1 MINLNML
8 ASGTLL
14 HTYSSSLFTTYRQS
28 LWLIK
33 RHDSSY
39 QANFQSWGKAL
50 SFTQLQQL
58 RAAASRSTFKPAICS
73 SSVACILL
81 NNLGVSAHITLR
93 LQGSRWLLLVPQ
105 IRPDFGD
112 TVLKLP
118 SGYVPSE
125 SLSSPQ
131 NTVLQEVAEELL
143 WLTPDRRQCLV
154 TSFDQKPLPIFYPSI
169 PLHSQSQTAVMLSQA
184 QRPHHR
190 IATYYKNQ
198 LKGEQCHLYLH
209 QSTQSAQLVSYFEFK
224 LLPDFIQKEKL
235 SLFHCEDVWND
246 QSQSVEV
253 RFNENTLV
261 VWAEIDENNQ
271 LTGKAT
277 TLHNGQLIPICDT
290 SKFYLSEYF
299 CSRQGIW
306 VKDNNQPFQEG
317 TDT

>member
-1 MINLNML
+1 ML

-14 HTYSSSLFTTYRQS
+14 HTYSSSLFSTYRQS

-33 RHDSSY
+33 RLDSSY
-39 QANFQSWGKAL
+39 QAHFQSWGGAL

-58 RAAASRSTFKPAICS
+58 RASASRSTFKPANCS
-73 SSVACILL
+73 SNVACILL
-81 NNLGVSAHITLR
+81 NNLGVSAHITVR
-93 LQGSRWLLLVPQ
+93 LQGCRWLLLVPQ

-154 TSFDQKPLPIFYPSI
+154 TSFDQKPLPRVYPSV
-169 PLHSQSQTAVMLSQA
+169 PLHSQSQTTIMLSQA

-209 QSTQSAQLVSYFEFK
+209 QSTQSAQLVSYFELK
-224 LLPDFIQKEKL
+224 LLSDFIQKEKL

-246 QSQSVEV
+246 QSQHVEV
-253 RFNENTLV
+253 RFNENALV
-261 VWAEIDENNQ
+261 IWAEINESDQ
-271 LTGKAT
+271 LTGKVA
-277 TLHNGQLIPICDT
+277 TLHSGQLIPIIDT
-290 SKFYLSEYF
+290 KRLYLSEYF
-299 CSRQGIW
+299 CDSQGIW
-306 VKDNNQPFQEG
+306 VNSNNRPFQKG
-317 TDT
+317 TNA